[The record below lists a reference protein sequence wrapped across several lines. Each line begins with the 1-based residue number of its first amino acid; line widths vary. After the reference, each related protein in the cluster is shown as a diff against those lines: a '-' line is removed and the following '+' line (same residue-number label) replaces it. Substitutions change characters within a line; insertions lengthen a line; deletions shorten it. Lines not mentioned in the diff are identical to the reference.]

1 MHRNRDQKKTQ
12 TLQQIQ
18 RKHYKVEVNNIQF
31 LKINMSK
38 YESSRNTQPFHVNS
52 FMLAKAY
59 WQLNFFKKINMTTGF
74 VPVEIISTTIDGPPG
89 PTRGPTQDTIRGRIR
104 LGLGGGGGVRA
115 WARKVI
121 LLPYHPWGPVYLPTF
136 GSPFGFIGW
145 GCASHFGIVHIDRL
159 GVIYCICKY
168 VRHLVSQA
176 GKTTVNQF
184 FWGVL
189 VLLRQVYYGFTM
201 YCHA

>member
-38 YESSRNTQPFHVNS
+38 YESSRNTQPVHVNS

-59 WQLNFFKKINMTTGF
+59 WQLNFFKKINMTTLTTCF

-89 PTRGPTQDTIRGRIR
+89 GPYSAR
-104 LGLGGGGGVRA
+104 LRTPSEVAFA
-115 WARKVI
+115 WVWAVA
-121 LLPYHPWGPVYLPTF
+121 V
-136 GSPFGFIGW
+136 GSAPGW
-145 GCASHFGIVHIDRL
+145 GKGENYYHIWISPLDLSDGGYASHFGVVHIDR
-159 GVIYCICKY
+159 
-168 VRHLVSQA
+168 
-176 GKTTVNQF
+176 T
-184 FWGVL
+184 
-189 VLLRQVYYGFTM
+189 
-201 YCHA
+201 

>member
-59 WQLNFFKKINMTTGF
+59 WQLNFFKKINMTTCF
-74 VPVEIISTTIDGPPG
+74 VPVEIIGGPPG
-89 PTRGPTQDTIRGRIR
+89 PTRPDSGHHPRSHSLGFGRWRWGPR
-104 LGLGGGGGVRA
+104 LGGVHGN
-115 WARKVI
+115 WYIYPHLDLSLDLSDGVVHPI
-121 LLPYHPWGPVYLPTF
+121 LV
-136 GSPFGFIGW
+136 
-145 GCASHFGIVHIDRL
+145 VHIDSL

-176 GKTTVNQF
+176 GKTTVNRF